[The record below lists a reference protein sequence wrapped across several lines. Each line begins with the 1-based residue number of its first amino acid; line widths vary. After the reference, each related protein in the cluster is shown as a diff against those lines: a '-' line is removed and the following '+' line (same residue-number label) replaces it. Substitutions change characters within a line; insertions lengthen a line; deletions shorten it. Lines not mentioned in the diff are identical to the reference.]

1 MAPQGTFVLAHN
13 RPPCASMIERQIDN
27 PSPKPLGLVL

>member
-1 MAPQGTFVLAHN
+1 MAPRGTFALAHN

-27 PSPKPLGLVL
+27 PSPKPLGFVL